1 MAAVRPAG
9 PEPMM
14 MTRSIPLSSTAG
26 GRRPVAET
34 RGMALEDEFCDIFR
48 KAKRGTGIDD
58 RMLAA
63 QTGIALTSLAAWND
77 PGGHASDDEARSVA
91 KILGLDPGKFADA
104 AAQRFEPNVALPP
117 QVRHHPQDPHPSNGY
132 LFFLEDGRTAA
143 LVDPAGY
150 SSNLLR
156 AIAQGPYALRYIL
169 ITHKHPDHCDATA
182 DVAAAFPHAQIVM
195 HRSDAGA
202 IGALAHRS
210 LGVVDNDALPFGDGA
225 EIRML
230 HTPGHTDGSSCFL
243 FRSTLFS
250 GDTLFAGSIG
260 GAYGERSTYADILD
274 SVRCRIFT
282 LDDATVVMPGHG
294 PPTTVALEK
303 AHNPFFPNV

>member
-1 MAAVRPAG
+1 
-9 PEPMM
+9 
-14 MTRSIPLSSTAG
+14 
-26 GRRPVAET
+26 
-34 RGMALEDEFCDIFR
+34 MALEDEFCDIYR
-48 KAKRGTGIDD
+48 KAKRGTGLDD
-58 RMLAA
+58 RALAA
-63 QTGIALTSLAAWND
+63 QTGIALATLTAWNE
-77 PGGHASDDEARSVA
+77 PTGQPTEAQARSVA
-91 KILGLDPGKFADA
+91 KLLRLDPGKFADA
-104 AAQRFEPNVALPP
+104 AAQRYEPHVALPP
-117 QVRHHPQDPHPSNGY
+117 NVRHHPQDPHPSNGY

-150 SSNLLR
+150 PANLLR

-182 DVAAAFPHAQIVM
+182 DVAAAFPDAQIVM
-195 HRSDAGA
+195 HRSDVAA
-202 IGALAHRS
+202 IGALAHRA
-210 LGVVDNDALPFGDGA
+210 LGVVDNDALPFGNDA

-250 GDTLFAGSIG
+250 GDTLFAGSVG

-274 SVRCRIFT
+274 SVRLRIFT
-282 LDDATVVMPGHG
+282 LDDTTVVMPGHG

-303 AHNPFFPNV
+303 AHNPFFSGI